1 MSIIGKLNKIRL
13 SGCTKL
19 FYLVSVVCL
28 SLLLLSD
35 AQTTQQQMDLS
46 LARGEQSV
54 DAAGAGVEPME
65 PFSSIIKLN
74 KKTTGNEEPVCTVND
89 DKESC
94 AEKIDDQ
101 HGLPSFRTILSIGI
115 IVSVIFSFVGIMPA
129 FFIHT
134 DDQEKKFRNSIL
146 FKLLLSFAA
155 GSLLSQA
162 FLCLLPESHSNK
174 EVTFNNGLI
183 TIGFLFLYIIIDKL
197 TGLMPNAHA
206 IGTMNL
212 VANFFENSAHATS
225 VVGAFKSS
233 FLFGFAALFATLVHI
248 IPHEFADFA
257 LLLRD
262 GYSRNVAIVA
272 QVSALF

>member
-1 MSIIGKLNKIRL
+1 MSSIKLN
-13 SGCTKL
+13 KL
-19 FYLVSVVCL
+19 FYLISVLCL
-28 SLLLLSD
+28 LGSQWLGD
-35 AQTTQQQMDLS
+35 AQTTQQNLDLPMV
-46 LARGEQSV
+46 AKENEAADF
-54 DAAGAGVEPME
+54 DAIE
-65 PFSSIIKLN
+65 PFTSIIKL
-74 KKTTGNEEPVCTVND
+74 KKGGDENVCTVNEMD
-89 DKESC
+89 NC
-94 AEKIDDQ
+94 AQKVADDQ
-101 HGLPSFRTILSIGI
+101 SSNLPSFRTILFIGT
-115 IVSVIFSFVGIMPA
+115 IVSLIFSFVGVLPA

-134 DDQEKKFRNSIL
+134 DDQEKKFRNSTL

-155 GSLLSQA
+155 GSLLAQA
-162 FLCLLPESHSNK
+162 FLCLLPESHSTK

-262 GYSRNVAIVA
+262 GYSRNVAIAA
-272 QVSALF
+272 QV